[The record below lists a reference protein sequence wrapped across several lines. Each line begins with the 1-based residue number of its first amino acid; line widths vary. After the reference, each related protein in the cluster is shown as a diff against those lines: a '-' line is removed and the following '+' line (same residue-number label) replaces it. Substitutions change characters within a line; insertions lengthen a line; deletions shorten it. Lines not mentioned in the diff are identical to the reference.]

1 MAKLPRSI
9 AIQLQSF
16 QPAVSEY
23 FLQPEELQLRQ
34 RMRGL
39 KKLQEPYRPE
49 LTRCSCA
56 SGPVLDLVARERLPA
71 CSTLRASLP
80 IHNAT
85 SVFARPSCPKI
96 RQCFRRV
103 YPKASRTRT

>member
-39 KKLQEPYRPE
+39 EKLQEPYRPE

-56 SGPVLDLVARERLPA
+56 SGPVLDLVARERLPGVLPNRSPRLCA
-71 CSTLRASLP
+71 RCSPNLSALTEMSK
-80 IHNAT
+80 NARKT
-85 SVFARPSCPKI
+85 
-96 RQCFRRV
+96 
-103 YPKASRTRT
+103 